1 MRGASFDRHDLM
13 NTARRAISQAEE
25 VALVAQVDNVCPEC
39 GDALFYKKSGRSYKH
54 YEIAHIYPLNPTA
67 EEVSLLE
74 GEERLS
80 EDIND
85 ADNLISLCL
94 SCHGKFDKPRTVAEY
109 RGLVQKKKE
118 IIARAEQRRLQHEYQ
133 LQDEIGRI
141 VEALDGAEFPPSGA
155 ELVFD
160 AKPLEEKFNNTMP
173 FPTRRKIHHNVSD
186 YFVHVRQRFQRLDHE
201 KPGTA
206 DLISS
211 QVKAFYLAQKQQ
223 GWSQQ
228 HIFTSVVEW
237 IVMSTKPK
245 TLEAAEIVAS
255 FFVQNCEVF
264 E

>member
-1 MRGASFDRHDLM
+1 M
-13 NTARRAISQAEE
+13 NTARRAISRAEE

-39 GDALFYKKSGRSYKH
+39 GDALFYKKSGRSHKH

-67 EEVSLLE
+67 EEVSLLD
-74 GEERLS
+74 GQERLS
-80 EDIND
+80 KDIND
-85 ADNLISLCL
+85 VDNLIPLCR
-94 SCHGKFDKPRTVAEY
+94 SCHGKYDKPRTIAEY

-118 IIARAEQRRLQHEYQ
+118 IIARAETQRLQYEYQ
-133 LQDEIGRI
+133 LQDDIGRI
-141 VEALDGAEFPPSGA
+141 VRALDEAEFLPTDA

-160 AKPLEEKFNNTMP
+160 AKSLQEKFNHTMP
-173 FPTRRKIHHNVSD
+173 PQTRRKIHHNVRD
-186 YFVHVRQRFQRLDHE
+186 YFVHVRQRFQRLDRE

-206 DLISS
+206 ELISS
-211 QVKAFYLAQKQQ
+211 QVKTFYLAQKQQ

-228 HIFTSVVEW
+228 QIFTSVVEW
-237 IVMSTKPK
+237 IVTRTRPQ